1 MYELSVPGWLRGSP
15 CCHAVP
21 SLWFLQHPLGYFSQ
35 LWIKLGC
42 RQCGE
47 KKKKEKYREDTPKS
61 SCISLEV
68 AEIRNEII
76 SSLIPSEQTWIHDL
90 AQL

>member
-1 MYELSVPGWLRGSP
+1 MVER
-15 CCHAVP
+15 P
-21 SLWFLQHPLGYFSQ
+21 SLLSCSSFSLVSPTSLRIFLSAVDKAGLPPV
-35 LWIKLGC
+35 W
-42 RQCGE
+42 E
-47 KKKKEKYREDTPKS
+47 KKKKKREKYREDTPKS

>member
-1 MYELSVPGWLRGSP
+1 MVERLSLLSCSSFSLVSPTSLRIFLS
-15 CCHAVP
+15 AVDKAGLP
-21 SLWFLQHPLGYFSQ
+21 PVWG
-35 LWIKLGC
+35 K
-42 RQCGE
+42 